1 MDKIQL
7 IEYYLMKNSIVEVS
21 LIDFHYLILMFDYY
35 IQDKLMIKINVQLLV
50 YEDLLM
56 LLLMVMKKSIDVH
69 PNDQFLML
77 CSLMKLI

>member
-1 MDKIQL
+1 
-7 IEYYLMKNSIVEVS
+7 
-21 LIDFHYLILMFDYY
+21 
-35 IQDKLMIKINVQLLV
+35 LMIKINVQLLV

>member
-1 MDKIQL
+1 
-7 IEYYLMKNSIVEVS
+7 
-21 LIDFHYLILMFDYY
+21 
-35 IQDKLMIKINVQLLV
+35 LMIKINVQLLV

-56 LLLMVMKKSIDVH
+56 LLLMVMKKSIDVR